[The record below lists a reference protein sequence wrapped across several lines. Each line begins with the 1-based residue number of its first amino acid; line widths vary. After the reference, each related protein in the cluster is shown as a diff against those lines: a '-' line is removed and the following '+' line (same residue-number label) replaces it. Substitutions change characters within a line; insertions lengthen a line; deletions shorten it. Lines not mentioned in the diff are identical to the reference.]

1 MKNRGVSPPSVPLR
15 LFVVENHGDTLAF
28 YRLYLRESGH
38 TVAEARTMQDALAR
52 LPEAPYDVLIS
63 DLGLPDGSGW
73 ELLDQL
79 RARQLSLP
87 RFAIAVSGYGTSSD
101 AAKSRA
107 AGYRYHLVKPFE
119 VEALDALL
127 REAQREL
134 AVS

>member
-1 MKNRGVSPPSVPLR
+1 
-15 LFVVENHGDTLAF
+15 VVENHNDTLAF
-28 YRLYLRESGH
+28 YRLFLREGGH
-38 TVAEARTMQDALAR
+38 SVTEARTMHDALAR

-79 RARQLSLP
+79 RERHQPLP
-87 RFAIAVSGYGTSSD
+87 PFAIAVSGYGTSSD

-127 REAQREL
+127 KEAQREL
-134 AVS
+134 AAS